1 MSGLLAPP
9 LSLYVHFPWCVR
21 KCPYCD
27 FNSYTLNGELPHR
40 PYLQRLT
47 RDLEAQA
54 PQVAG
59 REVHSIFL
67 GGGTPSL
74 FAPPAIGELLSA
86 ARAQLTLADHLE
98 VTLEANPGAIERG
111 AFREYRA
118 AGVTRVSLGAQS
130 FDQERLSALGRIH
143 SPAETRLAAAEL
155 HAAGLANFNLDLM
168 YALPGQDLPAAVR
181 DVQEALSLGPAHLSH
196 YQLTLEPGTV
206 FAARPPPLPDDDTAA
221 AMLDECAALLEQ
233 AGFAQYEVS
242 AYARAGRQ
250 CHHNL
255 NYWTFGDYLGIGA
268 GAHGKLTF
276 PQAGQ
281 IVRTVQPREPRR
293 YLAACDAELTRR
305 VIPAREL
312 PFEFMLNA
320 LRLTGGFDAARFP
333 ERTGLAWQEIA
344 APLDAAIT
352 RGLILRTAT
361 GYRPS
366 ELGLRF
372 LNEVLLGFMPESP
385 KLPELSALSIGVSGA
400 RAGNPGPL
408 FTAPGGVVAE

>member
-1 MSGLLAPP
+1 M
-9 LSLYVHFPWCVR
+9 
-21 KCPYCD
+21 
-27 FNSYTLNGELPHR
+27 E
-40 PYLQRLT
+40 
-47 RDLEAQA
+47 
-54 PQVAG
+54 
-59 REVHSIFL
+59 
-67 GGGTPSL
+67 
-74 FAPPAIGELLSA
+74 
-86 ARAQLTLADHLE
+86 
-98 VTLEANPGAIERG
+98 
-111 AFREYRA
+111 
-118 AGVTRVSLGAQS
+118 
-130 FDQERLSALGRIH
+130 
-143 SPAETRLAAAEL
+143 
-155 HAAGLANFNLDLM
+155 
-168 YALPGQDLPAAVR
+168 
-181 DVQEALSLGPAHLSH
+181 EALSLAPAHLSH

-206 FAARPPPLPDDDTAA
+206 FAAQPPPLPDDDIAA
-221 AMLDECAALLEQ
+221 AMLDECAALLQE

-250 CHHNL
+250 CRHNL

-320 LRLTGGFDAARFP
+320 LRLTGGFDAARFA